1 MGAPRV
7 TGGHTRCTLPRMKDH
22 LEALLDHNTW
32 ANRRVLDTARAL
44 TAEQWT
50 AAEWHGQPG
59 LRGVLAHTLSAMTI
73 WRCRLTGVPDERVRG
88 EQFETP
94 GALAAAWAAEEP
106 RLRDW
111 LATVDAENL
120 QAPILRG
127 QPTWHYLMQP
137 IMHSQQHRSEAA
149 LMLTALG
156 HSPGDMDFIAWASAE
171 RPGAG

>member
-7 TGGHTRCTLPRMKDH
+7 TGGRGRWHTARMKDH

-44 TAEQWT
+44 TTDEWT

-59 LRGVLAHTLSAMTI
+59 LRTTLAHTLSAMMV

-94 GALAAAWAAEEP
+94 AALAAAWAAEEP
-106 RLRDW
+106 LLRDW
-111 LATVDAENL
+111 LTTVDADAL
-120 QAPILRG
+120 TAPMLHG
-127 QPTWHYLMQP
+127 QPAWHYLMQP
-137 IMHSQQHRSEAA
+137 IVHSQQHRSEAA
-149 LMLTALG
+149 LMLTELG
-156 HSPGDMDFIAWASAE
+156 HSAGDLDFIAWASAE
-171 RPGAG
+171 RPGSG